1 MLKALLAGFEP
12 YWDYPE
18 NSSWA
23 VAEKVTACG
32 MLDVDIVAEQMP
44 VSFERVATAIRN
56 AVEKHRPDLIIMLGQ
71 SGGSDRVKLERVAL
85 NMMDSK
91 LADNDGVIPNEELIN
106 TNTPTALFTNMPIK
120 SLRTAIEEQG
130 VAVKIS
136 NSCGLYVCNRL
147 YYEAL
152 LLCQEQPQI
161 RAIFVHLPFYEGQPS
176 AKLGKPTMPLDDM
189 TRAMQTIIKET
200 YDKSGKI

>member
-189 TRAMQTIIKET
+189 TRAIQTIIKET

>member
-1 MLKALLAGFEP
+1 MKLLITGFEP

-23 VAEKVTACG
+23 VAEKVTACDISG
-32 MLDVDIVAEQMP
+32 VDIVAEQMP
-44 VSFERVATAIRN
+44 VSFERVATALRN
-56 AVEKHRPDLIIMLGQ
+56 AVQKHRPDLIIMLGQ

-91 LADNDGVIPNEELIN
+91 LADNDGVIPNEEPIN
-106 TNTPTALFTNMPIK
+106 PNTPTALFTNMPIK

-130 VAVKIS
+130 VVVKIS

-189 TRAMQTIIKET
+189 TRAIQTIIKET